1 MEVHPNV
8 QDWHP
13 VVLSTPSREGNKK
26 RKPMSQADLPF
37 RPSGFGR
44 SPDARSGSLRSSAP
58 DQATAR
64 AHRAEA
70 ETENFAIKTVSKTAA
85 SEIRELRTKKG
96 WTQKQLA
103 QAINERPD
111 VVKAWENGTAI
122 PNGQLLV
129 KMRRALKLK

>member
-1 MEVHPNV
+1 MEIHPNV

-13 VVLSTPSREGNKK
+13 VVLGKGPTAPKK
-26 RKPMSQADLPF
+26 KNNVAVSQ
-37 RPSGFGR
+37 G
-44 SPDARSGSLRSSAP
+44 
-58 DQATAR
+58 TAR
-64 AHRAEA
+64 ARRVEA
-70 ETENFAIKTVSKTAA
+70 ETEDFAIKTVSKSAA
-85 SEIRELRTKKG
+85 TEIRELRTKKG

-129 KMRRALKLK
+129 KMRRALK